1 MWFLCVCI
9 YILYYFKNVYEY
21 VWICVSVYRCVMS
34 TIIIATNI
42 TILRPHFTWKG
53 VAILGCPVDP
63 SISVSSQWDL
73 YHSSRI
79 YTCIYIYIIY
89 THGSYQHHWHH
100 ELSLSSS
107 QVRQPNPIKVK
118 MWTMKNC
125 FRQPS
130 PTHNSLRWT
139 WINCWVASVKWRSN
153 APTLSERPF
162 LGVSG
167 SF

>member
-1 MWFLCVCI
+1 MC
-9 YILYYFKNVYEY
+9 YEY
-21 VWICVSVYRCVMS
+21 YHHCHQHHYFTTAFHLERCSHFGMPRWPKHFSVVAMRS
-34 TIIIATNI
+34 LSFIQNI
-42 TILRPHFTWKG
+42 YMH
-53 VAILGCPVDP
+53 
-63 SISVSSQWDL
+63 
-73 YHSSRI
+73 
-79 YTCIYIYIIY
+79 IYIIY